1 MIVLDFLFKICYAPF
16 QKEPRGKLIATFW
29 LTPPLAFIFGGA
41 FNILLYLLKPILDID
56 NTPTLSGI
64 VGLSLAGL
72 IAFLLHRVYVQN
84 DRSVG
89 KIRFVVLHALLIPV
103 LIFGSIVL
111 FAMSF
116 RYR

>member
-1 MIVLDFLFKICYAPF
+1 MHRHRLLFRICYAPF
-16 QKEPRGKLIATFW
+16 QKEPKGKMIATFW
-29 LTPPLAFIFGGA
+29 LTPSLAFLSLGGL
-41 FNILLYLLKPILDID
+41 NVLLYLLSIENSPML
-56 NTPTLSGI
+56 LGI
-64 VGLSLAGL
+64 GGLALAGL

-89 KIRFVVLHALLIPV
+89 KIRFVVLHGLLIPV

>member
-1 MIVLDFLFKICYAPF
+1 MIVLDFLFKICFAPF
-16 QKEPRGKLIATFW
+16 QKEPKGKMIATFW
-29 LTPPLAFIFGGA
+29 LTPSLAFLSLGGL
-41 FNILLYLLKPILDID
+41 NILLYLLSIDNSPIL
-56 NTPTLSGI
+56 LGFG
-64 VGLSLAGL
+64 GLALAGL

-89 KIRFVVLHALLIPV
+89 KIRFVVLHSLLIPV
-103 LIFGSIVL
+103 LILGSIVL